1 MMKSENSYLIGPF
14 AQVLTMANLPFKG
27 ALRDEQLEVI
37 RDGGLWVEN
46 GLIKQVGDYQ
56 TLLEAA
62 DPALR
67 LIELDGDQICL
78 PSYIDC
84 HTHILYGG
92 HRSNDFALRNA
103 GSSYLDI
110 AAAGGGIWHTVHHT
124 RALSELEQVQAVLE
138 RSFTLLQQGIT
149 TIEVKSGYGLT
160 VKEELKS
167 LRAIAKA
174 KAASKVDLVATC
186 LAAHTFP
193 KDYAGTPEQYLQ
205 EIADQLFPV
214 LKKEKLSKRVDAF
227 VEQSA
232 FSADQIRPY
241 FQRAKEEGFDITIH
255 ADQFTCSGSALAVDF
270 KAVSA
275 DHLEVSSEKEIKN
288 LASSNVV
295 AVALPAAS
303 LGIGCSFTPARKLL
317 DAGASLAIATDWN
330 PGSAPMGQLIASASI
345 LATTEK
351 LSNAEVLAAVTFR
364 AAKALKL
371 RDRGRL
377 QPGYL
382 ADFLVYNTNNY
393 QDITYCQGR
402 LQPQAV
408 WKKGEEIYHQ

>member
-1 MMKSENSYLIGPF
+1 MNSNNSYLIGPF
-14 AQVLTMANLPFKG
+14 AQVITMANLPVKG
-27 ALRDEQLEVI
+27 ALRDEQIEVLQEA
-37 RDGGLWVEN
+37 GLWVEN
-46 GLIKQVGDYQ
+46 GLIKEVGNYK
-56 TLLEAA
+56 
-62 DPALR
+62 ALRSAIESSVR
-67 LIELDGDQICL
+67 LIELDGTQVCL

-92 HRSNDFALRNA
+92 HRANDFALRNA

-110 AAAGGGIWHTVHHT
+110 AASGGGIWHTVNHT
-124 RALSELEQVQAVLE
+124 RELSELEQVKTVLE

-149 TIEVKSGYGLT
+149 TIEVKSGYGLS

-174 KAASKVDLVATC
+174 NAASKVDLISTC
-186 LAAHTFP
+186 LAAHTLP
-193 KDYAGTPEQYLQ
+193 KDYKGTAEEYLK
-205 EIADQLFPV
+205 EMADQLFPI
-214 LKKEKLSKRVDAF
+214 LRKESLTKRVDAF
-227 VEQSA
+227 VEKSA
-232 FSADQIRPY
+232 FSAEQIRPY
-241 FQRAKEEGFDITIH
+241 FQRAKEQGFDITIH

-275 DHLEVSSEKEIKN
+275 DHLEVSSEQEIKK
-288 LASSNVV
+288 LATSNVV

-303 LGIGCSFTPARKLL
+303 LGLGCSFTPARQLL

-345 LATTEK
+345 LATVEK
-351 LSNAEVLAAVTFR
+351 LTNAEVLAAITFR

-377 QPGYL
+377 QPGYI

-402 LQPQAV
+402 LQPHAV
-408 WKKGEEIYHQ
+408 WKNGEEIYHQ